1 MKRGITISII
11 IALILLPI
19 VSTLLVCLLFEISDI
34 SSYVGGLFSYFGT
47 IVLGIVAFIQN
58 DKLHKME
65 RVSKKSKIL
74 FTGEFF
80 YSEHKPN
87 SQFVA
92 NSEMYPS
99 NYYLLSDNQ
108 SFKGEKFID
117 IIFPINSIGYELN
130 DINLNYVKINEDD
143 SDNKIE
149 IYKNGKVKT
158 ELVYSVKNKSYQIE
172 LVIMCAELESIKSKI
187 KQNDFILSIN
197 YTLTSSAD
205 VKSTYNTKLNF
216 GDFLS
221 NTQNNNIFEVDN
233 ISYMEENTND

>member
-1 MKRGITISII
+1 MKKGITIGII

-19 VSTLLVCLLFEISDI
+19 VSTLLVCLLFEISDV

-47 IVLGIVAFIQN
+47 IVLGIVAFLQN

-65 RVSKKSKIL
+65 RVSKKSKIS
-74 FTGEFF
+74 FSGTFF
-80 YSEHKPN
+80 YAEDTPS

-92 NSEMYPS
+92 NSEKYAS

-108 SFKGEKFID
+108 SFKAEKFID
-117 IIFPINSIGYELN
+117 IILPINSIGYELN
-130 DINLNYVKINEDD
+130 DIQLNHVKINEDD
-143 SDNKIE
+143 EPNKIE
-149 IYKNGKVKT
+149 IYKNQKVKT

-187 KQNDFILSIN
+187 RQNNFILSIN

-221 NTQNNNIFEVDN
+221 NKNNTNVFEIDN